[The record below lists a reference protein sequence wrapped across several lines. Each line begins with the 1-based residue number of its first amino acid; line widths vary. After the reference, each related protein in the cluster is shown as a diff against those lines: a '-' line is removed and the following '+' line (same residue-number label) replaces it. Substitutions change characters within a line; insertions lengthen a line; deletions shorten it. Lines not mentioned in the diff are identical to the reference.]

1 MSLKHRAGSPKK
13 VERRVCPICSVAFEQ
28 KRVGQEMC
36 SRRCARRKAAT
47 CMSAKKANGDGW
59 LIVDTETERPYIDR
73 LYPSE
78 AVANQERTE
87 LLAGYPSGHEW
98 RRRLVVRERVVAVVS
113 GKEAA

>member
-1 MSLKHRAGSPKK
+1 
-13 VERRVCPICSVAFEQ
+13 
-28 KRVGQEMC
+28 
-36 SRRCARRKAAT
+36 
-47 CMSAKKANGDGW
+47 MSAKKANGDGW